1 MANKIEFEL
10 SGEDGQKLV
19 CHYHEIDQK
28 VESLEIGVRLVV
40 TGRRLGDS
48 GEGFL
53 QALAVEGG
61 GEESGSS
68 LGRLENF
75 GVRGI
80 RLVLAQRDAE
90 RVG

>member
-1 MANKIEFEL
+1 MEFEL
-10 SGEDGQKLV
+10 SGEDGQKMV

-28 VESLEIGVRLVV
+28 VGSLEMGARLVV
-40 TGRRLGDS
+40 TGRWL
-48 GEGFL
+48 GEGVL

-61 GEESGSS
+61 EEESGSS

-80 RLVLAQRDAE
+80 RLVQAQRNAE
-90 RVG
+90 RMG